1 MKKLTHSLTENK
13 ETLPLLAA
21 CCIFLSMIEYII
33 PKPVIFMRYGI
44 ANIPIMISLKIFSPG
59 MTMVLVLLKIIGQGI
74 ITGTIFSYIF
84 LFSLSGSLASGLVMI
99 FIYRLFKNQQPRQK
113 GTEYVGSDKIS
124 MIGVSVAGA
133 FASNIIQ
140 LIVAKYFIFGKAAII
155 MAPPILL
162 IGTVTSVIVGIF
174 TELFIKKSQWLK
186 TKLC

>member
-1 MKKLTHSLTENK
+1 MKKLTQSLIKNK

-44 ANIPIMISLKIFSPG
+44 ANIPIMISLKIFTPS
-59 MTMVLVLLKIIGQGI
+59 MTIALVLLKIIGQGI

-84 LFSLSGSLASGLVMI
+84 LFSLSGSLASGLAMI
-99 FIYRLFKNQQPRQK
+99 FIYKLFKNR
-113 GTEYVGSDKIS
+113 IS
-124 MIGVSVAGA
+124 MIGVSVTGA

-140 LIVAKYFIFGKAAII
+140 LIVAKYFIFGKAALI
-155 MAPPILL
+155 MGPPVIL
-162 IGTVTSVIVGIF
+162 IGTITSVIVGAF
-174 TELFIKKSQWLK
+174 AELFISKSQWLK

>member
-1 MKKLTHSLTENK
+1 MKKLMHSLTENK

-33 PKPVIFMRYGI
+33 PKPIIFMRYGI

-59 MTMVLVLLKIIGQGI
+59 MTMILVLLKIIGQGI

-84 LFSLSGSLASGLVMI
+84 LFSFSGSLASGLVMI
-99 FIYRLFKNQQPRQK
+99 FIYKIFK
-113 GTEYVGSDKIS
+113 DKIT
-124 MIGVSVAGA
+124 MVGVSVAGA

-155 MAPPILL
+155 MGPPIIL
-162 IGTVTSVIVGIF
+162 IGTVTSVFVGIF
-174 TELFIKKSQWLK
+174 AELFILKSQWLK
-186 TKLC
+186 TKLLNNKGQHV

>member
-1 MKKLTHSLTENK
+1 MKKLTQSLIENK

-44 ANIPIMISLKIFSPG
+44 ANIPIMISLKIFTPG
-59 MTMVLVLLKIIGQGI
+59 MTMALVLLKIIGQGI

-84 LFSLSGSLASGLVMI
+84 LFSLSGSLASGLAMI
-99 FIYRLFKNQQPRQK
+99 FIYKLFKNR
-113 GTEYVGSDKIS
+113 IS
-124 MIGVSVAGA
+124 MIGVSVTGA

-140 LIVAKYFIFGKAAII
+140 LIVAKYFIFGKAALI
-155 MAPPILL
+155 MGPPVIL
-162 IGTVTSVIVGIF
+162 IGTITSVIVGAF
-174 TELFIKKSQWLK
+174 AELFISKSQWLK

>member
-1 MKKLTHSLTENK
+1 MKKLMHSLTENK

-33 PKPVIFMRYGI
+33 PKPIIFMRYGI

-59 MTMVLVLLKIIGQGI
+59 MTMILVLLKIIGQGI

-84 LFSLSGSLASGLVMI
+84 LFSFSGSLASGLAMI
-99 FIYRLFKNQQPRQK
+99 FIYKIFK
-113 GTEYVGSDKIS
+113 DKIT
-124 MIGVSVAGA
+124 MVGVSVAGA

-155 MAPPILL
+155 MGPPIIL
-162 IGTVTSVIVGIF
+162 IGTVTSVFVGIF
-174 TELFIKKSQWLK
+174 AELFILKSQWLK
-186 TKLC
+186 TKLLNNKGQHV

>member
-1 MKKLTHSLTENK
+1 MKKLTQSLIENK
-13 ETLPLLAA
+13 NTLPLLAA

-44 ANIPIMISLKIFSPG
+44 ANIPIMISLKIFTPS
-59 MTMVLVLLKIIGQGI
+59 MTIALVLLKIIGQGI

-84 LFSLSGSLASGLVMI
+84 LFSLSGSFASGLAMI
-99 FIYRLFKNQQPRQK
+99 LIYKLFKNR
-113 GTEYVGSDKIS
+113 IS
-124 MIGVSVAGA
+124 MIGISVTGA

-155 MAPPILL
+155 MGPPVIL
-162 IGTVTSVIVGIF
+162 IGTITSVIVGAF
-174 TELFIKKSQWLK
+174 AELFISKSQWLK